1 MPLVTAEQFVEK
13 KIRQKYK
20 VKSND
25 KPIWMYP
32 VTMQDAIQWANEYHS
47 FKLTENTEFYDVM
60 TPEQLF
66 MYYQE
71 KLKVFVLINSK
82 RYHIVAMRRVII
94 NELIRF
100 YKFYYIESDMK
111 EKYNNMG
118 FDHASLLYTSRKVKI
133 ALENNYPLYKQYYEK
148 VTKITAELM
157 ATNKGNVQQ

>member
-1 MPLVTAEQFVEK
+1 MPLVTAEQFVEN

-20 VKSND
+20 VKSNQ

-32 VTMQDAIQWANEYHS
+32 VTMQDAIQWANQYHS

-82 RYHIVAMRRVII
+82 R
-94 NELIRF
+94 
-100 YKFYYIESDMK
+100 
-111 EKYNNMG
+111 
-118 FDHASLLYTSRKVKI
+118 
-133 ALENNYPLYKQYYEK
+133 
-148 VTKITAELM
+148 
-157 ATNKGNVQQ
+157 